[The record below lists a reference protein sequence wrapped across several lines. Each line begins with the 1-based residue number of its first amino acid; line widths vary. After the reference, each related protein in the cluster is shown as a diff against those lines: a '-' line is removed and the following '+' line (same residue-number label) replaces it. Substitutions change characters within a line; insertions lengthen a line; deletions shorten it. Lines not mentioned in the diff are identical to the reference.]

1 MAYSAIRFSV
11 ICGKTIYNS
20 FLSVYKE
27 QGQLRK
33 TAGYLAGKLIE
44 LLLTLFVVSLL
55 VFAAFSIIPGD
66 AARVMLGPDAS
77 EAQVALL
84 RTEMGLDKPLA
95 VRYFSWIGGVLTFDP
110 GISYAYHVKVSD
122 LIAQRLPVT
131 LGMSVIALIMV
142 IAVSYPLAVLSA
154 RKPGRLGDQICSV
167 IGHVLFAIPPYVA
180 SLLLILLAGSV
191 FSLITVGN
199 YSAPS
204 EDFLGYVGCLLL
216 PSFAVALPKIAMS
229 FKFLR
234 SSIIEQRKADY
245 VRTSKSHG
253 LSDFK
258 ILMRH
263 VLPNSNVSSI
273 TIISIILSDI
283 LGGSLIVEQ
292 VFNLPGLG
300 RLLLS
305 AISRR
310 DFPLLSGI
318 VFYLA
323 FITVLLYF
331 ISDIAAS
338 IADPRIRLK

>member
-1 MAYSAIRFSV
+1 MQS
-11 ICGKTIYNS
+11 K
-20 FLSVYKE
+20 
-27 QGQLRK
+27 
-33 TAGYLAGKLIE
+33 AGYLAGKLIE
-44 LLLTLFVVSLL
+44 LLLTLLLVSLL

-66 AARVMLGPDAS
+66 TARVMLGPDAS
-77 EAQVALL
+77 ESQVALL
-84 RTEMGLDKPLA
+84 RAELGLDKPLA
-95 VRYFSWIGGVLTFDP
+95 VRYGSWLLGLLSFNP
-110 GISYAYHVKVSD
+110 GTSYAYNMSVSE

-131 LGMSVIALIMV
+131 IGMSAIAMIMV
-142 IAVSYPLAVLSA
+142 IIISYPLAVLSA

-167 IGHVLFAIPPYVA
+167 IGHILFAIPPYVA
-180 SLLLILLAGSV
+180 SLLLILLAGSL
-191 FSLITVGN
+191 FSLLTVGN
-199 YSAPS
+199 YVRPS
-204 EDFLGYVGCLLL
+204 DDFLGYVGCLLL
-216 PSFAVALPKIAMS
+216 PSFAIALPKIAMS

-234 SSIIEQRKADY
+234 SSIIEQRTSDY

-253 LSDFK
+253 LPDLK
-258 ILMRH
+258 ILIRH

-300 RLLLS
+300 RLLVS

-323 FITVLLYF
+323 FITVILYF

-338 IADPRIRLK
+338 LADPRIRLK

>member
-1 MAYSAIRFSV
+1 MQSKASYLI
-11 ICGKTIYNS
+11 GKT
-20 FLSVYKE
+20 VE
-27 QGQLRK
+27 
-33 TAGYLAGKLIE
+33 LI
-44 LLLTLFVVSLL
+44 LTLLVVSLL
-55 VFAAFSIIPGD
+55 VFAAFSVIPGD
-66 AARVMLGPDAS
+66 TARVMLGPDATES
-77 EAQVALL
+77 QVELL
-84 RTEMGLDKPLA
+84 RVELGLDKPLA
-95 VRYFSWIGGVLTFDP
+95 ARYLSWLLGLLTFNP
-110 GISYAYHVKVSD
+110 GKSYAYNVSVSG

-131 LGMSVIALIMV
+131 IGMSIIAMIMV
-142 IAVSYPLAVLSA
+142 ILISYPLAVLSS

-180 SLLLILLAGSV
+180 SLLLILLASSV
-191 FSLITVGN
+191 FSLLTVGN
-199 YSAPS
+199 YVSPS
-204 EDFLGYVGCLLL
+204 EDFFEYIGCLLL
-216 PSFAVALPKIAMS
+216 PSFAIALPKIAMS

-234 SSIIEQRKADY
+234 SSIIEQKSADY
-245 VRTSKSHG
+245 VRTAKSHG
-253 LSDFK
+253 MSDLK
-258 ILMRH
+258 ILIRH

-323 FITVLLYF
+323 LVTVLLYF

-338 IADPRIRLK
+338 FADPRIRLK

>member
-1 MAYSAIRFSV
+1 MT
-11 ICGKTIYNS
+11 GK
-20 FLSVYKE
+20 
-27 QGQLRK
+27 
-33 TAGYLAGKLIE
+33 AGYLIGKLIE

-77 EAQVALL
+77 QAQVDLL
-84 RTEMGLDKPLA
+84 RAQLGLDKPLI
-95 VRYFSWIGGVLTFDP
+95 VRYGTWMLGVFTFNP
-110 GISYAYHVKVSD
+110 GISYAYHVNVSD

-131 LGMSVIALIMV
+131 LGMSVIAMIMV
-142 IAVSYPLAVLSA
+142 IAISYPLAVLSA
-154 RKPGRLGDQICSV
+154 RRPGRLGDQICSV
-167 IGHVLFAIPPYVA
+167 IGHILFAIPPYVA
-180 SLLLILLAGSV
+180 SLLLILVAGSV
-191 FSLITVGN
+191 FSLLTVGN
-199 YSAPS
+199 YVKPS
-204 EDFLGYVGCLLL
+204 EDFIGYVGCLIL
-216 PSFAVALPKIAMS
+216 PSFTIALPKIAMS

-234 SSIIEQRKADY
+234 SSIIEQKAADY

-258 ILMRH
+258 IMMRH

-273 TIISIILSDI
+273 TVISIILSDI

-338 IADPRIRLK
+338 LADPRIRLK

>member
-1 MAYSAIRFSV
+1 MQS
-11 ICGKTIYNS
+11 K
-20 FLSVYKE
+20 
-27 QGQLRK
+27 
-33 TAGYLAGKLIE
+33 AGYLTGKLIE
-44 LLLTLFVVSLL
+44 LILTLLLVSLL

-66 AARVMLGPDAS
+66 AARVMLGPNAS
-77 EAQVALL
+77 EAQVELL
-84 RTEMGLDKPLA
+84 RSELGLDKPLA
-95 VRYFSWIGGVLTFDP
+95 VRYGLWLLGIITFNP
-110 GISYAYHVKVSD
+110 GTSYAFHMSVSE

-131 LGMSVIALIMV
+131 VGMSAIAMIMV
-142 IAVSYPLAVLSA
+142 IVISYPLAVLSA

-167 IGHVLFAIPPYVA
+167 IGHILFAIPPYVA
-180 SLLLILLAGSV
+180 SLLLIIVTGSL

-199 YSAPS
+199 YVSPS
-204 EDFLGYVGCLLL
+204 DDFAGYLGCLLL

-234 SSIIEQRKADY
+234 SSIIEQRASDY

-253 LSDFK
+253 LSDLK
-258 ILMRH
+258 ILVRH

-300 RLLLS
+300 RLLLT
-305 AISRR
+305 AISQR

-338 IADPRIRLK
+338 LADPRIRLK

>member
-1 MAYSAIRFSV
+1 MKS
-11 ICGKTIYNS
+11 K
-20 FLSVYKE
+20 
-27 QGQLRK
+27 
-33 TAGYLAGKLIE
+33 AGYFIGKFIE
-44 LLLTLFVVSLL
+44 LILTLFVVSLL

-66 AARVMLGPDAS
+66 AARIMLGPNAS
-77 EAQVALL
+77 EAQVNLL
-84 RTEMGLDKPLA
+84 RAQMGLDKPLIA
-95 VRYFSWIGGVLTFDP
+95 RYGSWLLGIITFNP
-110 GISYAYHVKVSD
+110 GTSYAFNMSVSE
-122 LIAQRLPVT
+122 LISQRLPVT
-131 LGMSVIALIMV
+131 IGMSAIAMLMV
-142 IAVSYPLAVLSA
+142 IIISYPLAVVSA

-167 IGHVLFAIPPYVA
+167 IGHILFAIPPYAA

-199 YSAPS
+199 YVSPS
-204 EDFLGYVGCLLL
+204 DDFLGYVGCLLL
-216 PSFAVALPKIAMS
+216 PSFAIALPKIAMS

-234 SSIIEQRKADY
+234 SSIIEQRASDY

-253 LSDFK
+253 LSDLK
-258 ILMRH
+258 ILVRH

-300 RLLLS
+300 RLLLM
-305 AISRR
+305 AIDRR

-323 FITVLLYF
+323 FITVILYF
-331 ISDIAAS
+331 LSDIAAS

>member
-1 MAYSAIRFSV
+1 MQSKARYLV
-11 ICGKTIYNS
+11 GKI
-20 FLSVYKE
+20 
-27 QGQLRK
+27 
-33 TAGYLAGKLIE
+33 IE
-44 LLLTLFVVSLL
+44 LLLTLLVVSWL

-66 AARVMLGPDAS
+66 TARVMLGPNAS
-77 EAQVALL
+77 EAQVELL
-84 RTEMGLDKPLA
+84 REEMGLNRPLLS
-95 VRYFSWIGGVLTFDP
+95 RYGSWLLGLITFNP
-110 GISYAYHVKVSD
+110 GTSYAYNVGVGE
-122 LIAQRLPVT
+122 LMAQRLPVT
-131 LGMSVIALIMV
+131 IGMSIIAMIMV
-142 IAVSYPLAVLSA
+142 ILVSYPLAIISA
-154 RKPGRLGDQICSV
+154 RKPGKLGDQICSV
-167 IGHVLFAIPPYVA
+167 IGHILFAIPPYVA

-191 FSLITVGN
+191 FSLATVGN
-199 YSAPS
+199 YVKPS
-204 EDFLGYVGCLLL
+204 EDFFGYVGCLLL
-216 PSFAVALPKIAMS
+216 PSFAIALPKIAMS

-234 SSIIEQRKADY
+234 SSIIEQRTSDY

-253 LSDFK
+253 LSDMK
-258 ILMRH
+258 ILIRH

-338 IADPRIRLK
+338 LADPRIRLK

>member
-1 MAYSAIRFSV
+1 MGEADLQS
-11 ICGKTIYNS
+11 K
-20 FLSVYKE
+20 
-27 QGQLRK
+27 
-33 TAGYLAGKLIE
+33 AGYLAGKLIE
-44 LLLTLFVVSLL
+44 LLLTLLVVSLF
-55 VFAAFSIIPGD
+55 VFAAFSVIPGD

-77 EAQVALL
+77 QAQVDLL
-84 RTEMGLDKPLA
+84 RAELGLDKPLA
-95 VRYFSWIGGVLTFDP
+95 VRYGTWLLGVLTFNP
-110 GISYAYHVKVSD
+110 GKSYAYNVGVGE

-131 LGMSVIALIMV
+131 LGMSITAMLMV
-142 IAVSYPLAVLSA
+142 IIVSYPLAVLSA

-180 SLLLILLAGSV
+180 SLLLILLASSA

-199 YSAPS
+199 YVRPS
-204 EDFLGYVGCLLL
+204 DDFAGYVGCLLL

-234 SSIIEQRKADY
+234 SSIIEQRTSDY

-253 LSDFK
+253 LSDLK
-258 ILMRH
+258 ILLRH

-338 IADPRIRLK
+338 LADPRIRLK

>member
-1 MAYSAIRFSV
+1 MDLQ
-11 ICGKTIYNS
+11 GK
-20 FLSVYKE
+20 
-27 QGQLRK
+27 
-33 TAGYLAGKLIE
+33 AGYFVGKLIE
-44 LLLTLFVVSLL
+44 LLVTLLLVSLL

-66 AARVMLGPDAS
+66 TARVMLGPEAS
-77 EAQVALL
+77 EAQVDLL
-84 RTEMGLDKPLA
+84 RTQLGLDRPLA
-95 VRYFSWIGGVLTFDP
+95 VRYFSWLFGILTFNP
-110 GISYAYHVKVSD
+110 GTSYAYNMNVGE

-131 LGMSVIALIMV
+131 VGMSAIAMVMV
-142 IAVSYPLAVLSA
+142 ILISYPLAVLSA
-154 RKPGRLGDQICSV
+154 RKPGRLGDQVCSV

-180 SLLLILLAGSV
+180 SLLLILLASSV
-191 FSLITVGN
+191 FSLVTVGN
-199 YSAPS
+199 YVTPS
-204 EDFLGYVGCLLL
+204 DDFIGYIGCLLL
-216 PSFAVALPKIAMS
+216 PSFAIALPKIAMS

-234 SSIIEQRKADY
+234 SSII
-245 VRTSKSHG
+245 V
-253 LSDFK
+253 
-258 ILMRH
+258 RH
-263 VLPNSNVSSI
+263 VLPNSNVSAI

-331 ISDIAAS
+331 LSDILAA
-338 IADPRIRLK
+338 ITDPRIRLK

>member
-1 MAYSAIRFSV
+1 MKEAKDLR
-11 ICGKTIYNS
+11 GKT
-20 FLSVYKE
+20 
-27 QGQLRK
+27 
-33 TAGYLAGKLIE
+33 GYFVGKLIE
-44 LLLTLFVVSLL
+44 LIVTLLLVSLL

-66 AARVMLGPDAS
+66 TARVMLGPDAS
-77 EAQVALL
+77 QAQVDLL
-84 RTEMGLDKPLA
+84 RTQLGLDKPLV
-95 VRYFSWIGGVLTFDP
+95 VRYFSWLLGILTFNP
-110 GISYAYHVKVSD
+110 GTSYAYNMNVGT

-131 LGMSVIALIMV
+131 LGMSAIAMLMV
-142 IAVSYPLAVLSA
+142 ILISYPLAVLSA

-180 SLLLILLAGSV
+180 SLLLIMLASSV
-191 FSLITVGN
+191 FSLLTVGT
-199 YSAPS
+199 YVTPA
-204 EDFLGYVGCLLL
+204 EDFAGYVGCLLL

-234 SSIIEQRKADY
+234 SSIIEQRASDY

-253 LSDFK
+253 LSDLK
-258 ILMRH
+258 ILVRH

-331 ISDIAAS
+331 LSDIAAAIS
-338 IADPRIRLK
+338 DPRIRLK

>member
-1 MAYSAIRFSV
+1 M
-11 ICGKTIYNS
+11 NS
-20 FLSVYKE
+20 K
-27 QGQLRK
+27 
-33 TAGYLAGKLIE
+33 AGYLIGKLVE
-44 LLLTLFVVSLL
+44 LILTLFVVSLL

-77 EAQVALL
+77 EAQVELL
-84 RTEMGLDKPLA
+84 RAELGLDKPLI
-95 VRYFSWIGGVLTFDP
+95 VRYASWLLGLITFNP
-110 GISYAYHVKVSD
+110 GTSYAYNMSVGE

-131 LGMSVIALIMV
+131 FGMSAIAMIMV
-142 IAVSYPLAVLSA
+142 ILVSYPLAILSA
-154 RKPGRLGDQICSV
+154 RKPGRLGDQVCSV
-167 IGHVLFAIPPYVA
+167 IGHILFAIPPYVA
-180 SLLLILLAGSV
+180 SLLLILAASSV
-191 FSLITVGN
+191 FSLLTVGN
-199 YSAPS
+199 YVNPTD
-204 EDFLGYVGCLLL
+204 DFMGYIGCLLL
-216 PSFAVALPKIAMS
+216 PSFAIALPKIAMS

-234 SSIIEQRKADY
+234 SSIIEQKAADY

-253 LSDFK
+253 LTDLK
-258 ILMRH
+258 IMMRH

-305 AISRR
+305 GISRR

-323 FITVLLYF
+323 LITVLLYF
-331 ISDIAAS
+331 ISDIAS
-338 IADPRIRLK
+338 SLADPRIRLK